1 MEEMADILIGSMPR
15 VGMAWRSVHEGGP
28 DGKPIRLAFTV
39 ERYWGVHLYRYRA
52 PVKIAGAKHQIE
64 PGMAG
69 FTPPGTRMEYEF
81 RGRCEHVFA
90 HIEWPNA
97 ATEVASLPLLFSVG
111 TEFPLLWERL
121 EDVGRWWQSDPLRAS
136 VRVWDVL
143 LTLAKLA
150 RIGPEPVES
159 RLLDRAF
166 RVMDHRM
173 AEFIGAAEIADE
185 LGISTGQLARI
196 FRAGGQPTPS
206 TALRQRRVERA
217 RHLLVE
223 TTLSVK
229 QIASEVGI
237 HDLQYFNKQIRSAF
251 GASPTQVRRG
261 LIPGLTER

>member
-1 MEEMADILIGSMPR
+1 MVNIPLGSMPR

-28 DGKPIRLAFTV
+28 QGAPVRLAFTV

-52 PVKIAGAKHQIE
+52 PVKIAGVKQQIE

-90 HIEWPNA
+90 HIEWP
-97 ATEVASLPLLFSVG
+97 TPIVEPESIPLLFSVG

-143 LTLAKLA
+143 LALGKLA
-150 RIGPEPVES
+150 RQGPEPPES

-166 RVMDHRM
+166 AVMDHRM
-173 AEFIGAAEIADE
+173 AEIIGAAEIADE

-196 FRAGGQPTPS
+196 FRAGGHPTPS
-206 TALRQRRVERA
+206 AALRQRRVERA

-223 TTLSVK
+223 TTVSVK

-237 HDLQYFNKQIRSAF
+237 HDLHYFNKQIRTAF

-261 LIPGLTER
+261 PNPALRER